1 MELYGFEG
9 WRQRDQHPDLRDAWI
24 SSEDLKSRAN
34 WEPLPGICELCGA
47 TGGFVLAQHADKERP
62 DVRESLLCASCGHNA
77 RVRAGLR
84 LMLNHLQ
91 GEGRPRLLGMSARVG
106 HAGGR
111 IREFFESVQRRMQ
124 RDQLQARPRIYLTE
138 QVTPTFLWLQRHL
151 LAELH
156 GSEYEPDPARLRTLT
171 QRFRRAGGRGRVEFR
186 DVTNLAFKDACLDA
200 IVSFDVLEHVPDYA
214 AAITEFART
223 LKPGGLCV
231 ATFPFTDQPDT
242 LVRARLNASGNV
254 EHLMEPEYHGD
265 PISGGVL
272 CFYHFGWD
280 VLDRFR
286 SAGFRDVRMVM
297 PWAHEHGCL
306 YGLWTLLAIR

>member
-9 WRQRDQHPDLRDAWI
+9 WRQRDQHPGLRDAWV
-24 SSEDLKSRAN
+24 SSEDLKAHSN
-34 WEPLPGICELCGA
+34 WEPLPGICGLCGA
-47 TGGFVLAQHADKERP
+47 TGGFVLAQHADKKQP
-62 DVRESLLCASCGHNA
+62 DVRESLLCAACGHNA

-91 GEGRPRLLGMSARVG
+91 GEGRWPLLGAPIKSG
-106 HAGGR
+106 HAAGR
-111 IREFFESVQRRMQ
+111 MGEFFTSVQRRMR
-124 RDQLQARPRIYLTE
+124 RDPQQGRPRIYLTE

-156 GSEYEPDPARLRTLT
+156 GSEYEPDPARLRVLT
-171 QRFRRAGGRGRVEFR
+171 QRFRQAGGRGQVQFR
-186 DVTNLAFKDACLDA
+186 DITNLTFKDSSLDA
-200 IVSFDVLEHVPDYA
+200 IASFDVLEHVPDYTA
-214 AAITEFART
+214 AVTEFARA
-223 LKPGGLCV
+223 LRPGGLCV
-231 ATFPFTDQPDT
+231 ATFPFTDRPDT
-242 LVRARLNASGNV
+242 LIRARLNALGSV

-297 PWAHEHGCL
+297 PWAHEHGYL